1 LEWVL
6 NYSYKHKTLHSVVGF
21 LQICHFS
28 QSIPVLACYGACELH
43 ALLNLVQVLQKGRAL
58 GQGAWGG
65 ALWSHLR
72 VAPPVVPQLQT
83 VQLPIVA
90 TSVPAINPQFQNAVF
105 GLVKIA
111 ALVFTRYCLDH
122 NRFFCTVFLTSLSVL
137 TIAGLQL

>member
-1 LEWVL
+1 M
-6 NYSYKHKTLHSVVGF
+6 
-21 LQICHFS
+21 
-28 QSIPVLACYGACELH
+28 LACYGASELH

-58 GQGAWGG
+58 GQGEWGC

-122 NRFFCTVFLTSLSVL
+122 NRLFCTVFLTSLSVL